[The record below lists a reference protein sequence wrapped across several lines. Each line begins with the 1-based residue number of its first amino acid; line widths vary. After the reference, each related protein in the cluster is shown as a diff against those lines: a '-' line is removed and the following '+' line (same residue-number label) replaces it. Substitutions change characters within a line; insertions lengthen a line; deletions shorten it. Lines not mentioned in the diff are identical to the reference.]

1 MPFPSVSA
9 SSPAPPLLDLS
20 SPPSPI
26 VFYGPRVLG
35 SEMWTVDRC
44 SREQSY
50 LVTYFGDGDA
60 FYSDVYPVNW
70 TGAFDCIRLRIQR
83 LIQLS

>member
-1 MPFPSVSA
+1 M
-9 SSPAPPLLDLS
+9 LDLS

-26 VFYGPRVLG
+26 VYYGPRVLG

-44 SREQSY
+44 SVEQSY

-60 FYSDVYPVNW
+60 FYSDVYPLNW
-70 TGAFDCIRLRIQR
+70 SGAYDCLRLRFLRWID
-83 LIQLS
+83 L